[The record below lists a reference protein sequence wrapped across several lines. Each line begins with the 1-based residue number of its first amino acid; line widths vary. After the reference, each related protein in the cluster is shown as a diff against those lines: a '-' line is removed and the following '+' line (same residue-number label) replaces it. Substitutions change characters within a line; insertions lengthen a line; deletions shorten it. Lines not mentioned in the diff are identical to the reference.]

1 MEQLWLHFAA
11 CVSVC
16 SFVVHKRCHE
26 YVTFTCPGADK
37 GADSD
42 VSIDELHISLHT
54 ILFVYYSSFSKQ
66 FYRAFLSFVRSQ
78 GRSKRASFRK
88 KKKKVEKCRSRD
100 FHAIRLARIPRT
112 VLPELR
118 IRFVGSERISRIAEY
133 GNSGSKEMRV
143 CCARMSTTDYR
154 ITPRQL
160 AITFPISFSLSLS
173 LSLCLIT
180 LAGSQSLS
188 SKYVLINS
196 SSVKHA

>member
-1 MEQLWLHFAA
+1 M
-11 CVSVC
+11 
-16 SFVVHKRCHE
+16 
-26 YVTFTCPGADK
+26 
-37 GADSD
+37 
-42 VSIDELHISLHT
+42 SIDELHISLHT

-88 KKKKVEKCRSRD
+88 KKRKEKYRSRD
-100 FHAIRLARIPRT
+100 FHAIRLARIPRS
-112 VLPELR
+112 VLPEPR
-118 IRFVGSERISRIAEY
+118 IRFMGSERISRIAEY

-143 CCARMSTTDYR
+143 CCARVSTTDYC

-160 AITFPISFSLSLS
+160 AITFSVSSSLSLS
-173 LSLCLIT
+173 LSLSVCFII
-180 LAGSQSLS
+180 LARLQSLS

>member
-1 MEQLWLHFAA
+1 MRF
-11 CVSVC
+11 VS
-16 SFVVHKRCHE
+16 
-26 YVTFTCPGADK
+26 
-37 GADSD
+37 
-42 VSIDELHISLHT
+42 
-54 ILFVYYSSFSKQ
+54 
-66 FYRAFLSFVRSQ
+66 
-78 GRSKRASFRK
+78 K

-180 LAGSQSLS
+180 IAGSQSLS

-196 SSVKHA
+196 SSVKHAQRTEHIGSRCEKWRPVKEGRCRIDIEVELSVDQTRADRIFTV

>member
-1 MEQLWLHFAA
+1 M
-11 CVSVC
+11 
-16 SFVVHKRCHE
+16 
-26 YVTFTCPGADK
+26 
-37 GADSD
+37 
-42 VSIDELHISLHT
+42 SIDELHISLHT

-88 KKKKVEKCRSRD
+88 KKRKKKRKEKYRSRD
-100 FHAIRLARIPRT
+100 FHAIRLARIPRS
-112 VLPELR
+112 VLPEPR
-118 IRFVGSERISRIAEY
+118 IRFMGSERISRIAEY

-143 CCARMSTTDYR
+143 CCARVSTTDYC

-160 AITFPISFSLSLS
+160 AITFSVSSSLSLS
-173 LSLCLIT
+173 LSLSVCFII
-180 LAGSQSLS
+180 LARLQSLS